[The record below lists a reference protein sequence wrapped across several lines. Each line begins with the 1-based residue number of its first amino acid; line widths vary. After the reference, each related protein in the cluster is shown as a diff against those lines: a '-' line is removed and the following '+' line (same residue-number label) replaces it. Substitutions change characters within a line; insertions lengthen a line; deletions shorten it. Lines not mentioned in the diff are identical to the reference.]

1 MLHLNCLQALNRQG
15 TCTKH
20 VRCNSL
26 IPPPCIGIKTLPAQ
40 TQCIRCP
47 PCPPT
52 QRRPKRA
59 LVCVGSSKN
68 VDASDNSHDHN
79 NQHANRD
86 IKAAHSEFTLKRRSV
101 GRPAL
106 SVSSSTT
113 GPDGKGF
120 APVSRPGPGV
130 PLRHH
135 MHVRPP
141 HHSQLGHVGNLDA
154 GTPPLALAGAR
165 SAQQGGSPRRVLFA
179 RLLGHQRCPSSGQ
192 RVPGAHHHD
201 FGTGFFSFAVR
212 CFFEIRALS
221 FGVGRAP
228 PHRGRRGGCVLR
240 GQLLHLVWVCCG
252 SCGKPGV
259 PVSQHVLEKIHG
271 GELNGLF

>member
-120 APVSRPGPGV
+120 APVSRPGPGESSDV
-130 PLRHH
+130 DVRACTLFSPWLPAIGH
-135 MHVRPP
+135 M
-141 HHSQLGHVGNLDA
+141 DE
-154 GTPPLALAGAR
+154 
-165 SAQQGGSPRRVLFA
+165 FA
-179 RLLGHQRCPSSGQ
+179 C
-192 RVPGAHHHD
+192 
-201 FGTGFFSFAVR
+201 TYSF
-212 CFFEIRALS
+212 I
-221 FGVGRAP
+221 
-228 PHRGRRGGCVLR
+228 
-240 GQLLHLVWVCCG
+240 
-252 SCGKPGV
+252 
-259 PVSQHVLEKIHG
+259 
-271 GELNGLF
+271 